1 MVRLLLSQHLLALT
15 RYSGTCRL
23 SFFPALDELEGDSG
37 HISVFEDD
45 VEIARKQAMEDLQL
59 YGSRPEPLN
68 VIDVDESSRLAD
80 MSFPHNQSATGS
92 EVAVDNPAE
101 VCKESDTS
109 IYNYQALTALDWNS
123 GSTPLE
129 SWLNQSA
136 IPSTSPIFGN
146 ECREDV
152 VMTEDPVAQEIEE
165 IKVFRNVHMS
175 VAPEPNIDTM
185 DIAAIDQ
192 VAELELDAQIYYRNI
207 VDRYPELPLYLA
219 LRLARANRDR
229 ADRLRQNKAVKS
241 SGSMMKQISLAKS
254 SGNPS
259 GASHKK
265 HKCKYC
271 GKRFTRPSSLQTHM
285 YSHTGEKRKQDYFV
299 QVLAF
304 AKSFIAFSCNFPGCG
319 RRFSVVSNL
328 RRHRKVHES
337 DRPLSYE
344 SPPENYTTGD
354 EHCDPYVGQNVADS
368 DFWTGGLTTR
378 RRGSVD
384 SRSSSMNSSLHGYA
398 AFDPEEQEPV
408 FYDHHSMS
416 SSADFGERS
425 RGLPPPPVEL
435 RQRIS
440 FECDI
445 CGNTIKVDRR
455 RDWQ

>member
-1 MVRLLLSQHLLALT
+1 MVLPFLSTQHLTALT

-23 SFFPALDELEGDSG
+23 NYFPALNELEGNSG

-45 VEIARKQAMEDLQL
+45 VEIARKQAVEDLQL
-59 YGSRPEPLN
+59 YGSRPEPLDG
-68 VIDVDESSRLAD
+68 IDVDESSRLAD
-80 MSFPHNQSATGS
+80 MSLPHSQNAIESAL
-92 EVAVDNPAE
+92 AVDKPAQ
-101 VCKESDTS
+101 VLKESDTK
-109 IYNYQALTALDWNS
+109 IYNYQAVTALDWNS

-146 ECREDV
+146 ECEEDV

-175 VAPEPNIDTM
+175 VAPEPNTDSI

-192 VAELELDAQIYYRNI
+192 VAELDLDAQIYYRNI

-219 LRLARANRDR
+219 LRLAQANRDR
-229 ADRLRQNKAVKS
+229 ADRLRRKKAVKS
-241 SGSMMKQISLAKS
+241 QTLPEIL

-259 GASHKK
+259 SASKKK
-265 HKCKYC
+265 HKCKVC

-285 YSHTGEKRKQDYFV
+285 YSHTGEKRKDNLFL
-299 QVLAF
+299 QVPAF
-304 AKSFIAFSCNFPGCG
+304 INSLIAYSCNFQGCG
-319 RRFSVVSNL
+319 RHFSAISNL

-344 SPPENYTTGD
+344 SPPENSD
-354 EHCDPYVGQNVADS
+354 EHCDPNVGQIVADW

-398 AFDPEEQEPV
+398 TFDSEEQEPA
-408 FYDHHSMS
+408 FHDHHSMS
-416 SSADFGERS
+416 SSADFGER
-425 RGLPPPPVEL
+425 LPPPPVEL

-445 CGNTIKVDRR
+445 CGNTVKVDRR